1 MKRGHLSE
9 YFTGVATKRLRTVEA
24 DVLRSHQ
31 HEFNG
36 VEALKR
42 IFGEATGKQR
52 FPARFL
58 YLDDSADEPVVADGL
73 LTWYDARELHPTRS
87 EHRLYFP
94 DTAVSARAAPG
105 DLLVI
110 GCRPDGSALV
120 VVARD
125 GSTVANQV
133 RWLFGVADLA
143 DPGFA
148 IREDFEDERD
158 RIALASRLIL
168 EQIGIEVAAPPDT
181 HLEDMLRRFNGR
193 FPATR
198 VFSEYARST
207 LPDVRP
213 VDGADVAL
221 IAWMEREEALF
232 RTLERHLIAD
242 RLTRG
247 FGERHMIADGVA
259 RGATVDVDGFISFS
273 LSVQNRRKS
282 RVGYALENH
291 LERLFESLGIPFTRT
306 AVTENRSRPDF
317 LFPSSSAYADPHFD
331 SARLTMLGVKSTC
344 KDRWR
349 QVLAEADRVERKHL
363 LTLESAIST
372 HQTDEMLARRL
383 QLVLPRQLHSTF
395 TTAQRACLMD
405 VDGLV
410 DLLRRRQTAPATGS
424 AATGVAQM
432 HG

>member
-9 YFTGVATKRLRTVEA
+9 YFTGVATKRLSTVEA
-24 DVLRSHQ
+24 DVLSSHQ

-52 FPARFL
+52 FPTRFL
-58 YLDDSADEPVVADGL
+58 YLDDSADDPVVADGL
-73 LTWYDARELHPTRS
+73 LTWYDAREQHPTRS

-110 GCRPDGSALV
+110 GRRPDGSALV

-133 RWLFGVADLA
+133 SWLFGVADLA
-143 DPGFA
+143 DAGFA
-148 IREDFEDERD
+148 IREDLEEERD
-158 RIALASRLIL
+158 RIAFASRLIL
-168 EQIGIEVAAPPDT
+168 EQIGIQVAAPPDT
-181 HLEDMLRRFNGR
+181 HLEDMLKRFNGR
-193 FPATR
+193 FPTTR
-198 VFSEYARST
+198 VFSEYTRST

-213 VDGADVAL
+213 DDGADAAL

-232 RTLERHLIAD
+232 RTLERHLISD
-242 RLTRG
+242 RLSRG
-247 FGERHMIADGVA
+247 FGEHHMIADGFA
-259 RGATVDVDGFISFS
+259 RGATADVDGFIAFS

-291 LERLFESLGIPFTRT
+291 LERLFGSLGIPFARS
-306 AVTENRSRPDF
+306 AMTENRSKPDF
-317 LFPSSSAYADPHFD
+317 LFPGSTEYADPHFD
-331 SARLTMLGVKSTC
+331 PARLTVLGVKSTC

-349 QVLAEADRVERKHL
+349 QVLAEADRIDRKHL

-372 HQTDEMLARRL
+372 YQTDEMQARRL
-383 QLVLPRQLHSTF
+383 QLVLPRPLHATF
-395 TTAQRACLMD
+395 TSAQQAWLMD
-405 VDGLV
+405 VDGFV
-410 DLLRRRQTAPATGS
+410 ALLRGRQTAPT
-424 AATGVAQM
+424 T
-432 HG
+432 